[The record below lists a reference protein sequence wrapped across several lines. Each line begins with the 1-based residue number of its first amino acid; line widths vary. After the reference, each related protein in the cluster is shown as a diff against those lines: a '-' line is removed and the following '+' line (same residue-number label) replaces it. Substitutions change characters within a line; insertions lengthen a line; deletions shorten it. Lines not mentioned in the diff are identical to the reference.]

1 VKRFIIINYNMKK
14 VSFDYDGVLDFGRVK
29 DRYLTRKGLKPAKM
43 KIEDFFLQCKNK
55 GLKKIL

>member
-1 VKRFIIINYNMKK
+1 MKK

-29 DRYLTRKGLKPAKM
+29 DRYLTRKGLKPDKM